1 MDEDFNISSQE
12 YYHEIIIFI
21 AVASLLV
28 LFKILA
34 CFHSLG
40 LTQRHKEISRRTDP
54 ISRAQFYNLQT
65 LALRQEESRKEYIP
79 LEVSRSVQE
88 SFRNSSTQT
97 EPREPNPILFPVFP
111 KQESCLPNPESSGPS
126 ELTQLQ
132 RSHIVEVH
140 FLSAN

>member
-1 MDEDFNISSQE
+1 MDEEFNISRTE
-12 YYHEIIIFI
+12 YYQEIIIFVV
-21 AVASLLV
+21 VASLLV

-40 LTQRHKEISRRTDP
+40 LTQRHKKISMRADP

-88 SFRNSSTQT
+88 SFKNSSTQT
-97 EPREPNPILFPVFP
+97 EPKESILFPVFP

-140 FLSAN
+140 FSSAN

>member
-12 YYHEIIIFI
+12 YYHEIITFI

-40 LTQRHKEISRRTDP
+40 LTQKHKEIARRADP
-54 ISRAQFYNLQT
+54 ISRAQYYNLQT
-65 LALRQEESRKEYIP
+65 LALSQEDSREEYIT
-79 LEVSRSVQE
+79 LEVSRSVQG
-88 SFRNSSTQT
+88 SFKNSSTQT
-97 EPREPNPILFPVFP
+97 EQKEPKPILFPVFP
-111 KQESCLPNPESSGPS
+111 KKESYLPNLEGSGSS
-126 ELTQLQ
+126 ELTQLA

-140 FLSAN
+140 FSSAS